1 MWIVKIM
8 DKKKG
13 CGQVLRNDL
22 NEINGY
28 LINKQ
33 RESVAMKKASADAFI
48 LQINQCAD

>member
-1 MWIVKIM
+1 MWIVKIV
-8 DKKKG
+8 DIKKG
-13 CGQVLRNDL
+13 CGRVLMTDL

-33 RESVAMKKASADAFI
+33 RESVLMKKASVDAFI